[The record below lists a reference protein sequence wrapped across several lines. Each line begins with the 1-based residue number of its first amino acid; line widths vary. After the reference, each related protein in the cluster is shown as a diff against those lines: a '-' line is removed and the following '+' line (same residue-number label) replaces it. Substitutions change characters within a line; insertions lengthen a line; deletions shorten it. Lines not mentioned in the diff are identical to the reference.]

1 MEDILLAE
9 INESDKAQLEK
20 ILDRCIADMQAA
32 HAYLVKGEAQFQET
46 QAEIEATLARR
57 EKETWDVE
65 QILRD
70 GTLASAAH

>member
-1 MEDILLAE
+1 MEDILFTDM
-9 INESDKAQLEK
+9 NESEKAQLEK
-20 ILDRCIADMQAA
+20 ILDRCLADMQAA

-70 GTLASAAH
+70 GTLASSTH

>member
-1 MEDILLAE
+1 MEDVLFTGM
-9 INESDKAQLEK
+9 NESEKAQLEK
-20 ILDRCIADMQAA
+20 ILDRCIADMQTA
-32 HAYLVKGEAQFQET
+32 HAYLVKGEVQFQET

-70 GTLASAAH
+70 GALASAAH